1 MISNM
6 KMDIFVLLFWFAL
19 PYFCIFVEGH
29 RYYVSEQ
36 ETQWGH
42 CNCTLTL
49 PTLDFKE
56 LGIFAETDHYE
67 NLSLPEKGLWIGLF
81 QAQLSFSY
89 VGCSKM
95 NNSGAHIVQNIS
107 ECRWKSHC
115 NTFAIRKIDNED
127 IECKCFDISVFA
139 GETECTSTCMSASA
153 DKYTCGQQGQQY
165 FSVYTVENVPVSQCL
180 DPCYTGKTNCLGYNN
195 KLLSWIPCN
204 GRLKRNIYC
213 SDQPFY
219 ATDAKLNVV
228 NAGNKSW
235 ERAGEKCFEQNHY
248 PATFRHIDSS
258 KISEAKLKR
267 FQWTGVIRINSL
279 LRLDEK
285 TTTFE
290 PIQYAYVTLD
300 DMKVRFEDNGTIK
313 RNSLCETPDLIRTTV
328 ASPDIHSTSTSKRT
342 EMTTQDKAK
351 RVETQIPT
359 TGISAGVSSAVVLV
373 ILIVIIILL
382 WKRGALGCFK
392 GDTKTQP
399 NKETPVQ
406 YIDTE
411 LTEPQTRDHS
421 KPYHNQDYSMNE
433 ELPISTKNNY
443 SGKQQRMDDNVD
455 VNKVLNTDRNPHKN
469 QQIAYVHNNTNHALD
484 EYDHLNQSGFPDHV
498 ISQPINDY
506 DSTTTAIGNSHE
518 DTYNHLN
525 ERPNQRLYTEKIYGV
540 QDKIKTTDIY
550 NQLNERP
557 EQKHI
562 MEDMYGLHGEYE
574 TENEYDITVDTPV
587 KCKDTS
593 EKANIINY
601 DIININGKDTM

>member
-219 ATDAKLNVV
+219 
-228 NAGNKSW
+228 
-235 ERAGEKCFEQNHY
+235 
-248 PATFRHIDSS
+248 
-258 KISEAKLKR
+258 
-267 FQWTGVIRINSL
+267 
-279 LRLDEK
+279 EK